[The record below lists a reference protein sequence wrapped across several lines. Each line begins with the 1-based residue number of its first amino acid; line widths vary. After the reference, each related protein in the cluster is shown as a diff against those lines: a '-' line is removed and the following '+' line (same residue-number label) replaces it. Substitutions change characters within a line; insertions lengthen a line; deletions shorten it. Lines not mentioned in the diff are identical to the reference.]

1 MTTNLFLKTFVFQDS
16 YKTYCL
22 KQYKFKLEPIEADTN
37 DDDAETFEPVENV
50 IIQKDRIEINFD
62 CMADS

>member
-1 MTTNLFLKTFVFQDS
+1 
-16 YKTYCL
+16 L

-37 DDDAETFEPVENV
+37 DDDDNITISTISTKPETFEPVENV
-50 IIQKDRIEINFD
+50 IIQKDRTEINFD